1 LSSTSSTFE
10 QLRLDLLVD
19 LEHAGV
25 DDAHVHA
32 GLDGVVEEGAVHR
45 LAHGVVAA
53 EAERD
58 VGDAAA
64 DLGVRAGWMLDP
76 ARGLDEVDGVVVVL
90 LDAGRDGEDV
100 GVEDDVLG
108 READGVDEDA

>member
-1 LSSTSSTFE
+1 MPLRHSSSFFSVVDVAGALRLQPLAEVDEALGGVGAAIE
-10 QLRLDLLVD
+10 QHVLDELAELGLDLLVD

-32 GLDGVVEEGAVHR
+32 GLDGVVEERGVHR
-45 LAHGVVAA
+45 LADVVVAA

-64 DLGVRAGWMLDP
+64 DLGVRAGSP
-76 ARGLDEVDGVVVVL
+76 
-90 LDAGRDGEDV
+90 
-100 GVEDDVLG
+100 
-108 READGVDEDA
+108 